1 MNKATLKDFDNIWSI
16 FKKYKN
22 VFPHIRTDYLKR
34 QIKNRNVIF
43 ENNVVLVT
51 SKYKRKVNLGN
62 RTFDKNTI
70 IIHQIVNDD
79 VGNGCSSV
87 LIKKF
92 LNEVR
97 NKIILT
103 VRKSNKIARRFYEK
117 NNFKEVSKIFW
128 SNNQIEGVI
137 YEYNTT
143 I

>member
-1 MNKATLKDFDNIWSI
+1 MNKATLKDFDRIWSI

-117 NNFKEVSKIFW
+117 NNFKEVGKIFW

>member
-1 MNKATLKDFDNIWSI
+1 MFNKATLKDFDRIWSI

-34 QIKNRNVIF
+34 QIKSRNVIF
-43 ENNVVLVT
+43 ENNVVLIT

-62 RTFDKNTI
+62 RTFDKDTI

-79 VGNGCSSV
+79 IGNGCSSV

-117 NNFKEVSKIFW
+117 NNFKEVGKIFW

-137 YEYNTT
+137 YEY
-143 I
+143 

>member
-117 NNFKEVSKIFW
+117 NNFKEVGKIFW

>member
-103 VRKSNKIARRFYEK
+103 VRKSNEIARRFYEK
-117 NNFKEVSKIFW
+117 NNFKEVGKIFW

>member
-1 MNKATLKDFDNIWSI
+1 MNKATLKDFDKIWSI

-34 QIKNRNVIF
+34 QIKSRNVIF
-43 ENNVVLVT
+43 ENNVVLIT

-62 RTFDKNTI
+62 RTFDKDTI
-70 IIHQIVNDD
+70 IIHQIVNDAI
-79 VGNGCSSV
+79 GNGCSSV
-87 LIKKF
+87 LFKKF

-103 VRKSNKIARRFYEK
+103 VRKSNEIARRFYKK
-117 NNFKEVSKIFW
+117 NNFKKVGKIFW

>member
-1 MNKATLKDFDNIWSI
+1 MNKATLKDFNNIWSI

-117 NNFKEVSKIFW
+117 NNFKEVGKIFW

>member
-1 MNKATLKDFDNIWSI
+1 MNRATLKDFDKIWSI

-34 QIKNRNVIF
+34 QIKSRNVIF
-43 ENNVVLVT
+43 ENNVVLIT

-62 RTFDKNTI
+62 RTFDKDTI

-79 VGNGCSSV
+79 IGNGCSSV

-117 NNFKEVSKIFW
+117 NNFKEVGKIFW

-137 YEYNTT
+137 YEY
-143 I
+143 

>member
-1 MNKATLKDFDNIWSI
+1 MFNKATLKDFDRIWSI

-34 QIKNRNVIF
+34 QIKSRNVIF
-43 ENNVVLVT
+43 ENNVVLIT

-62 RTFDKNTI
+62 RTFDKDTI

-117 NNFKEVSKIFW
+117 NNFKEVGKIFW

-137 YEYNTT
+137 YEY
-143 I
+143 

>member
-1 MNKATLKDFDNIWSI
+1 MNKATLKDFDKIWSI

-34 QIKNRNVIF
+34 QIKSRNVIF
-43 ENNVVLVT
+43 ENNVVLIT

-62 RTFDKNTI
+62 RTFDKDTI

-79 VGNGCSSV
+79 IGNGCSSV

-117 NNFKEVSKIFW
+117 NNFKEVGKIFW

-137 YEYNTT
+137 YEY
-143 I
+143 